1 MYESFFGLSERPF
14 STTPDPRFLY
24 ESRQHREALARLEY
38 ACEEREIALLTGEI
52 GAGKTLLSRA
62 LMDRLSSEYRVVLL
76 INPRL
81 TPKELLAAL
90 CKHLD
95 IPPAR
100 ARSRMMDALHDH
112 LYRLHEEGVALVLM
126 LDEAQFV
133 PTKSTFDEIRLLT
146 NFQLDDTGLLSVILI
161 GQPELRTRLERPAY
175 RALAQ
180 RIGLRYHFVPLDR
193 EETGGYVRFRLS
205 VAEARGELFDE
216 AALDVLYEG
225 SGGIPRLINR
235 LAHASLIEAYGR
247 ESRRV
252 TADIAQN
259 ALEDFLHH
267 GQPPPG
273 PPAEWQKN
281 SARGKGARSARKGFL
296 SSDAMEQEIRAK
308 ER

>member
-38 ACEEREIALLTGEI
+38 ACEERDIALLTGEI

-62 LMDRLSSEYRVVLL
+62 LMDRLSREYRVVLL
-76 INPRL
+76 INPHL
-81 TPKELLAAL
+81 TPKEFLTAI

-95 IPPAR
+95 IPHDCPR
-100 ARSRMMDALHDH
+100 GRMMDALHDH

-146 NFQLDDTGLLSVILI
+146 NFQLDDAALLSVILI

-180 RIGLRYHFVPLDR
+180 RIGLRYHLVPLDR
-193 EETGGYVRFRLS
+193 EETGAYVRFRLS

-216 AALDVLYEG
+216 AALDVLHEG
-225 SGGIPRLINR
+225 SEGIPRLINR

-252 TADIAQN
+252 TADIARN
-259 ALEDFLHH
+259 ALEDFLYH
-267 GQPPPG
+267 GQPPPA
-273 PPAEWQKN
+273 PSAEGRK

-296 SSDAMEQEIRAK
+296 SSGAAEQEIRAK